1 MNSLYEC
8 CTHENCFF
16 QFTSLHPQTFREIFS
31 CSIKTLVDRIAV
43 NPSLIAISDAF
54 LTNKE
59 TSAIYATIMVEFLLN
74 RMSEMGEENQDR
86 SNLYL
91 KLFKTVFDSVS
102 TFSAEN
108 EHMLQP
114 YLHQIVNKSV
124 I

>member
-1 MNSLYEC
+1 
-8 CTHENCFF
+8 
-16 QFTSLHPQTFREIFS
+16 
-31 CSIKTLVDRIAV
+31 
-43 NPSLIAISDAF
+43 
-54 LTNKE
+54 
-59 TSAIYATIMVEFLLN
+59 MVEFLLN

-114 YLHQIVNKSV
+114 YLHQIVNKLV
-124 I
+124 IHQFLPRYYFEERNY